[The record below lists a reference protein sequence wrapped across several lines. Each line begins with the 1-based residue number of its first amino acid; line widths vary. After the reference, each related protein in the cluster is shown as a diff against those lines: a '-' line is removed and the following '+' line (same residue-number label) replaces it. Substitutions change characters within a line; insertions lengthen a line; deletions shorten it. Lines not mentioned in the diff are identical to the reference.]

1 MAVPFWFSKTNSVQP
16 QTSLDLW
23 AYNAHILTG
32 RLGELHVRIIGQDR
46 STGSLKTGIQFQYLN
61 TSSVALNRVP
71 KNLHSC
77 DTITHVAVSAGK
89 GIQCKFAMLILVGVP
104 L

>member
-1 MAVPFWFSKTNSVQP
+1 MAVPFWFSETNSDQP

-32 RLGELHVRIIGQDR
+32 RLGELHVRIIGQDC
-46 STGSLKTGIQFQYLN
+46 STGSLKNGIQFQYLN

-89 GIQCKFAMLILVGVP
+89 GARVFSASLPC
-104 L
+104 